1 MNFLINPLKWNN
13 SFAVP
18 SEVVDKHIRL
28 AGSVQ
33 LKVLLWMMRHSA
45 DEKNIEEMSADLG
58 VPSADCAD
66 ALTFWTEMGILVS
79 KDKCEISMPVP
90 EETVPVAIPA
100 APAKQEEKKILPEI
114 DIAKPT
120 VEQIVARGNESE
132 EVRFLFNE
140 AQIRMGKTI
149 GHDGQAVLLMMHDAY
164 GLPVEVIVTI
174 IEYCVSVGK
183 TSTSYIARIGKDWG
197 EREIDT
203 LEKADEV
210 ICEMK
215 ASDEMWGE
223 FKIRTGISTPRPTT
237 AQMKYLSRWKTEYG
251 FSMDMIFL
259 AYEETANNIQ
269 KMSFPYMDKIL
280 KNWFENGL
288 RTPSDVARA
297 KQERNNI
304 TTQQSAV
311 KAEPVG
317 KKKSSYNIDEVLRKN
332 DETEL
337 IYKKKGGNV

>member
-1 MNFLINPLKWNN
+1 MDFIINPLKWNN

-45 DEKNIEEMSADLG
+45 DEKNIDEMSDALG
-58 VPSADCAD
+58 VSSADCAD
-66 ALTFWTEMGILVS
+66 ALTFWSEMGLLIS
-79 KDKCEISMPVP
+79 KDEDIIPEPIQEKSVETNVTPPV
-90 EETVPVAIPA
+90 
-100 APAKQEEKKILPEI
+100 KKDEKKILPEI
-114 DIAKPT
+114 DVVKPT

-132 EVRFLFNE
+132 EIRFLFNE
-140 AQIRMGKTI
+140 AQMRMGKTI

-183 TSTSYIARIGKDWG
+183 TSTSYIAKIGKDWG

-210 ICEMK
+210 ICELK

-223 FKIRTGISTPRPTT
+223 FKIRTGVSTPRPTS
-237 AQMKYLSRWKTEYG
+237 AQMKYLNRWKNEYG

-288 RTPSDVARA
+288 RTPSDVAKA
-297 KQERNNI
+297 KQERNNAPS
-304 TTQQSAV
+304 QQTAS
-311 KAEPVG
+311 KAEQNG
-317 KKKSSYNIDEVLRKN
+317 KKRSSYNIDEVLKKN
-332 DETEL
+332 EETEL
-337 IYKKKGGNV
+337 VYKKKGGNV

>member
-1 MNFLINPLKWNN
+1 MNFIINPSKWNN

-45 DEKNIEEMSADLG
+45 EDKNIEQMSKDIG
-58 VPSADCAD
+58 VSVADCSD
-66 ALTFWTEMGILVS
+66 ALTFWSEVGVLVS
-79 KDKCEISMPVP
+79 ANEEIVIETTP
-90 EETVPVAIPA
+90 EKNSEVIVAETV
-100 APAKQEEKKILPEI
+100 KTEEKKILPEI
-114 DIAKPT
+114 EVTKPS
-120 VEQIVARGNESE
+120 VEQIVARGDESE

-140 AQIRMGKTI
+140 AQVRLGKTI

-183 TSTSYIARIGKDWG
+183 TSTSYIAKIGKDWG

-210 ICEMK
+210 ISQLK
-215 ASDEMWGE
+215 AADEMWGE
-223 FKIRTGISTPRPTT
+223 FRLRTGISTPRPTS
-237 AQMKYLSRWKTEYG
+237 AQMKYLNRWKNEYG
-251 FSMDMIFL
+251 FTMEMIYL
-259 AYEETANNIQ
+259 AYEETADNIQ
-269 KMSFPYMDKIL
+269 KISFQYMDKIL
-280 KNWFENGL
+280 KNWFEDGL
-288 RTPSDVARA
+288 KTPADVSRA
-297 KQERNNI
+297 KQERLSA
-304 TTQQSAV
+304 TVDTQV
-311 KAEPVG
+311 KREP
-317 KKKSSYNIDEVLRKN
+317 KQRKKSSYNIDEVLKQN

-337 IYKKKGGNV
+337 VYKRKGD

>member
-1 MNFLINPLKWNN
+1 MDFIINPSKWNK

-33 LKVLLWMMRHSA
+33 LKVLLWVMRHSA
-45 DEKNIEEMSADLG
+45 DEKSVDEMSKDIG
-58 VPSADCAD
+58 VSAADCSD
-66 ALTFWTEMGILVS
+66 ALTFWSEIGLLVPAG
-79 KDKCEISMPVP
+79 KDFAVESIP
-90 EETVPVAIPA
+90 EEKDETPSVQTK
-100 APAKQEEKKILPEI
+100 KQDEKIVLP
-114 DIAKPT
+114 DIEAVKPT
-120 VEQIVARGNESE
+120 VEQIVARGDESE

-140 AQIRMGKTI
+140 AQLRLGKTI

-183 TSTSYIARIGKDWG
+183 TSTSYIAKIGKDWG

-210 ICEMK
+210 INELK

-223 FKIRTGISTPRPTT
+223 FRLRTGISTPRPTS
-237 AQMKYLSRWKTEYG
+237 AQMKYLNRWKNEYG
-251 FSMDMIFL
+251 FNMDMIFL

-288 RTPSDVARA
+288 RTPSDVAKA
-297 KQERNNI
+297 KQER
-304 TTQQSAV
+304 SAV
-311 KAEPVG
+311 SVQPVLKAEN
-317 KKKSSYNIDEVLRKN
+317 KQRKKSSYNIDEVLRKN
-332 DETEL
+332 EETEL
-337 IYKKKGGNV
+337 VYKRKGGNV

>member
-1 MNFLINPLKWNN
+1 MDFMINPLKWNN

-45 DEKNIEEMSADLG
+45 EEKNMEDMSQDLG
-58 VPSADCAD
+58 VSVADCSD
-66 ALTFWTEMGILVS
+66 ALTFWSEMGMLVTAGETFKERKS
-79 KDKCEISMPVP
+79 EDKVQE
-90 EETVPVAIPA
+90 PVAETKKKET
-100 APAKQEEKKILPEI
+100 AKVVLPEI
-114 DIAKPT
+114 EAIKPT
-120 VEQIVARGNESE
+120 AQQIAARGEESE
-132 EVRFLFNE
+132 EIRFLFNE
-140 AQIRMGKTI
+140 AQMRLGKTI
-149 GHDGQAVLLMMHDAY
+149 GHDGQAVLLMMHDSY

-183 TSTSYIARIGKDWG
+183 ISTSYIAKIGKDWA
-197 EREIDT
+197 EREIDS

-210 ICEMK
+210 ISELK

-223 FKIRTGISTPRPTT
+223 FRMRTGISTPRPTS
-237 AQMKYLSRWKTEYG
+237 AQMKYLSRWKNEYG

-269 KMSFPYMDKIL
+269 KMSFQYMDKIL

-288 RTPSDVARA
+288 KTPADVAKA
-297 KQERNNI
+297 KQERSNAM
-304 TTQQSAV
+304 TQQTAV
-311 KAEPVG
+311 KAERKQ
-317 KKKSSYNIDEVLRKN
+317 KKKTSYNIDEVLRQN
-332 DETEL
+332 EETEL
-337 IYKKKGGNV
+337 VYKRKGDNV

>member
-1 MNFLINPLKWNN
+1 MDFMINPTKWNK

-18 SEVVDKHIRL
+18 AEVVDDYIRL

-33 LKVLLWMMRHSA
+33 IKVLLWLMRHAA
-45 DEKNIEEMSADLG
+45 DEKSIEEMSKDIG
-58 VPSADCAD
+58 VSAPDCAD
-66 ALTFWTEMGILVS
+66 ALTFWKETGIL
-79 KDKCEISMPVP
+79 ISANSESEP
-90 EETVPVAIPA
+90 ETAFVQKPTEKEKSEVVN
-100 APAKQEEKKILPEI
+100 EKKLLPEI
-114 DIAKPT
+114 EVVKPT
-120 VEQIVARGNESE
+120 VEQIVARGDESE

-140 AQIRMGKTI
+140 AQLRLGKTI

-183 TSTSYIARIGKDWG
+183 TSTSYIAKIGKDWG

-210 ICEMK
+210 INELK

-223 FKIRTGISTPRPTT
+223 FRLRTGISTPRPTS
-237 AQMKYLSRWKTEYG
+237 AQMKYLNRWKNEYN

-269 KMSFPYMDKIL
+269 KMSFPYMDKVL
-280 KNWFENGL
+280 KNWFEEGF
-288 RTPSDVARA
+288 RTTQDVLKA
-297 KQERNNI
+297 KQERINN
-304 TTQQSAV
+304 TNFT
-311 KAEPVG
+311 KTENKT
-317 KKKSSYNIDEVLRKN
+317 KKKSSYNIDEVLRQN
-332 DETEL
+332 EETEL
-337 IYKKKGGNV
+337 VYKRKEDNV

>member
-1 MNFLINPLKWNN
+1 MDFMINPLKWNN

-18 SEVVDKHIRL
+18 SEVVDKYIRL

-45 DEKNIEEMSADLG
+45 DEKSIEEMSADIG
-58 VPSADCAD
+58 VSSADCAD
-66 ALTFWTEMGILVS
+66 ALTFWSEMGLLIPDGRDVIY
-79 KDKCEISMPVP
+79 E
-90 EETVPVAIPA
+90 PVAEKEVSAPA
-100 APAKQEEKKILPEI
+100 RAVPAKQEEKKLLPEI

-183 TSTSYIARIGKDWG
+183 TSTSYIAKIGKDWG

-210 ICEMK
+210 ISELK

-223 FKIRTGISTPRPTT
+223 FKIRTGISTPRPTS
-237 AQMKYLSRWKTEYG
+237 AQMKYLNRWKNEYG
-251 FSMDMIFL
+251 YSMDMIFL

-280 KNWFENGL
+280 KNWFECGL

-297 KQERNNI
+297 KQERNNASAN
-304 TTQQSAV
+304 QSAV
-311 KAEPVG
+311 KTEQG
-317 KKKSSYNIDEVLRKN
+317 GRKKSSYNIDEVLKKN

-337 IYKKKGGNV
+337 VYKKKGGNV

>member
-1 MNFLINPLKWNN
+1 MDLIINPSKWNK

-18 SEVVDKHIRL
+18 SEVVDDYIRL

-33 LKVLLWMMRHSA
+33 IKVLLWLMRHSA
-45 DEKNIEEMSADLG
+45 DEKNIEEMSKDLG
-58 VPSADCAD
+58 VSVPDCND
-66 ALTFWTEMGILVS
+66 ALTFWKETGILIYCNAESVVVNQ
-79 KDKCEISMPVP
+79 EIVKEEKEPV
-90 EETVPVAIPA
+90 ED
-100 APAKQEEKKILPEI
+100 KKILPEI
-114 DIAKPT
+114 EVVKPT
-120 VEQIVARGNESE
+120 VEQIVARGDESE

-140 AQIRMGKTI
+140 AQLRLGKTI

-183 TSTSYIARIGKDWG
+183 TSTSYIAKIGKDWG

-210 ICEMK
+210 ISELK

-223 FKIRTGISTPRPTT
+223 FRLRTGISTPRPTS
-237 AQMKYLSRWKTEYG
+237 AQMKYLNRWKNEYG

-269 KMSFPYMDKIL
+269 KMSFPYMDKVL
-280 KNWFENGL
+280 KNWFEEGL
-288 RTPSDVARA
+288 RTPQDVAKA
-297 KQERNNI
+297 KQERINVI
-304 TTQQSAV
+304 SSAKPEV
-311 KAEPVG
+311 KT
-317 KKKSSYNIDEVLRKN
+317 KKKSSYNIDEVLKQNEENELVYKRKG
-332 DETEL
+332 D
-337 IYKKKGGNV
+337 NV

>member
-1 MNFLINPLKWNN
+1 MDFMINPTKWNK

-18 SEVVDKHIRL
+18 SEVVDDYIKL

-45 DEKNIEEMSADLG
+45 EDRSFEDLSSAIG
-58 VPSADCAD
+58 VSAPDCID
-66 ALTFWTEMGILVS
+66 ALNFWKETGILVS
-79 KDKCEISMPVP
+79 SDSEIKADVVAHEEIPVIKK
-90 EETVPVAIPA
+90 ETSKVNNT
-100 APAKQEEKKILPEI
+100 KILPEI
-114 DIAKPT
+114 EAVKPT
-120 VEQIVARGNESE
+120 VEQIVARGDESE
-132 EVRFLFNE
+132 EIRFLFQE
-140 AQIRMGKTI
+140 AQMRLGKTI

-183 TSTSYIARIGKDWG
+183 TSTSYIAKMGKDWG

-210 ICEMK
+210 ISELK

-223 FKIRTGISTPRPTT
+223 FRIRTGISTPRPTS
-237 AQMKYLSRWKTEYG
+237 AQMKYLNRWKNEFK
-251 FSMDMIFL
+251 FSIEMILL

-280 KNWFENGL
+280 KNWFEEGL
-288 RTPSDVARA
+288 KTPHEVAKA
-297 KQERNNI
+297 KQERLSVI
-304 TTQQSAV
+304 SPV
-311 KAEPVG
+311 KTVSIP
-317 KKKSSYNIDEVLRKN
+317 KKQSSYNIDEVLKQN
-332 DETEL
+332 EETEL
-337 IYKKKGGNV
+337 VYVRKGDKV

>member
-1 MNFLINPLKWNN
+1 MDLIINPSKWNK

-18 SEVVDKHIRL
+18 SEVVDDYIRL

-33 LKVLLWMMRHSA
+33 IKVLLWLMRHSS
-45 DEKNIEEMSADLG
+45 DEKSIDEMSKDIG
-58 VPSADCAD
+58 VSVPDCND
-66 ALTFWTEMGILVS
+66 ALTFWKETGIL
-79 KDKCEISMPVP
+79 ISV
-90 EETVPVAIPA
+90 ENEAIIV
-100 APAKQEEKKILPEI
+100 KTEVVKEEKNSVDDKKNLPEI
-114 DIAKPT
+114 EVIKPT
-120 VEQIVARGNESE
+120 VEQIVARGDESE

-140 AQIRMGKTI
+140 AQLRLGKTI

-210 ICEMK
+210 ISELK

-223 FKIRTGISTPRPTT
+223 FRLRTGVSTPRPTS
-237 AQMKYLSRWKTEYG
+237 AQMKYLNRWKNEYG

-269 KMSFPYMDKIL
+269 KMSFPYMDKVL
-280 KNWFENGL
+280 KNWFAEGL
-288 RTPSDVARA
+288 RTPQDVAKA
-297 KQERNNI
+297 KQERNNSI
-304 TTQQSAV
+304 SSAKPEV
-311 KAEPVG
+311 KT
-317 KKKSSYNIDEVLRKN
+317 KKKSSYNIDEVLKQN
-332 DETEL
+332 DENEL
-337 IYKKKGGNV
+337 IYVKKGG

>member
-1 MNFLINPLKWNN
+1 MDFIINPLKWNN

-45 DEKNIEEMSADLG
+45 DEKNIDEMSDALG
-58 VPSADCAD
+58 VSSADCAD
-66 ALTFWTEMGILVS
+66 ALTFWSEMGLLIS
-79 KDKCEISMPVP
+79 KDEDIIPEPIQEKSVETNVTPPV
-90 EETVPVAIPA
+90 
-100 APAKQEEKKILPEI
+100 KKDEKKILPEI
-114 DIAKPT
+114 DVVKPT

-132 EVRFLFNE
+132 EIRFLFNE
-140 AQIRMGKTI
+140 AQMRMGKTI

-183 TSTSYIARIGKDWG
+183 TSTSYIAKIGKDWG

-210 ICEMK
+210 ICELK

-223 FKIRTGISTPRPTT
+223 FKIRTGVSTPRPTS
-237 AQMKYLSRWKTEYG
+237 AQMKYLNRWKNEYG

-297 KQERNNI
+297 KQERNNAPS
-304 TTQQSAV
+304 QQTAP
-311 KAEPVG
+311 KAEQNG
-317 KKKSSYNIDEVLRKN
+317 KKRSSYNIDEVLKKN
-332 DETEL
+332 EETEL
-337 IYKKKGGNV
+337 VYKKKGGNV

>member
-1 MNFLINPLKWNN
+1 MDFMINRTKWNK

-18 SEVVDKHIRL
+18 SEVVDDYIKL

-45 DEKNIEEMSADLG
+45 EDRSIEELSSAIG
-58 VPSADCAD
+58 VSAPDCID
-66 ALTFWTEMGILVS
+66 ALNFWKETGILVS
-79 KDKCEISMPVP
+79 SESEIKAEIVVPAEKPVIKK
-90 EETVPVAIPA
+90 ETPKVNNT
-100 APAKQEEKKILPEI
+100 KILPEI
-114 DIAKPT
+114 EAVKPT
-120 VEQIVARGNESE
+120 VEQIVARGDESE
-132 EVRFLFNE
+132 EIRFLFQE
-140 AQIRMGKTI
+140 AQMRLGKTI

-183 TSTSYIARIGKDWG
+183 TSTSYIAKIGKDWG

-210 ICEMK
+210 ISELK

-223 FKIRTGISTPRPTT
+223 FRIRTGISTPRPTS
-237 AQMKYLSRWKTEYG
+237 AQMKYLNRWKNEFK
-251 FSMDMIFL
+251 FSMEMILL

-280 KNWFENGL
+280 KNWFEEGL
-288 RTPSDVARA
+288 KTPHEVAKA
-297 KQERNNI
+297 KQERLSVI
-304 TTQQSAV
+304 SPV
-311 KAEPVG
+311 KTVSKP
-317 KKKSSYNIDEVLRKN
+317 KKQSSYNIDEVLKQN
-332 DETEL
+332 EETEL
-337 IYKKKGGNV
+337 VYVRKGDKV

>member
-1 MNFLINPLKWNN
+1 MDLIINPSKWNK

-18 SEVVDKHIRL
+18 SEVVDDYIRL

-33 LKVLLWMMRHSA
+33 IKVLLWLMRHSA
-45 DEKNIEEMSADLG
+45 DEKSIDEMSKDVG
-58 VPSADCAD
+58 VSVPDCND
-66 ALTFWTEMGILVS
+66 ALTFWKETGILIS
-79 KDKCEISMPVP
+79 CESEAVIVKT
-90 EETVPVAIPA
+90 EVV
-100 APAKQEEKKILPEI
+100 KEEKKTVEDKKFLPEI
-114 DIAKPT
+114 EVVKPT
-120 VEQIVARGNESE
+120 VEQIVARGDESE

-140 AQIRMGKTI
+140 AQLRLGKTI

-183 TSTSYIARIGKDWG
+183 TSTSYIAKIGKDWC

-210 ICEMK
+210 INELK

-223 FKIRTGISTPRPTT
+223 FRLRTGISTPRPTS
-237 AQMKYLSRWKTEYG
+237 AQMKYLNRWKNEYS

-269 KMSFPYMDKIL
+269 KMSFPYMDKVL
-280 KNWFENGL
+280 KNWFEEGL
-288 RTPSDVARA
+288 RTPQDVAKV
-297 KQERNNI
+297 KQERINI
-304 TTQQSAV
+304 VSSA
-311 KAEPVG
+311 KPEIKS
-317 KKKSSYNIDEVLRKN
+317 KKKSSYNIDEVLKQNEESELVYKRKG
-332 DETEL
+332 D
-337 IYKKKGGNV
+337 NV